1 MAGKMWCCGGSS
13 TGGGGGLTSITT
25 ADSTTV
31 DLEGDG
37 SAGAP
42 LTATVKV
49 HPFEPNGLTADP
61 LGLIVRPSGDPDNA
75 IGIGSDG
82 NLFVPTPTDTTTVTG
97 IAGTAPAP
105 VSTTRSVDV
114 DVTPDGAGGFQV
126 GARLSPVWA
135 QTGRVGMATVVSGT
149 EGMITSLVVPED
161 GVYFMEASIE
171 GIANI
176 VSSVPSAERYVIG
189 RLKVDGATM
198 RQAHAMLNQFSTVD
212 PESRFATSTVTL
224 TWRRQLSA
232 GQAIEAWAL
241 PFYDANGFGD
251 GFGAA
256 AALGYHKIS
265 D

>member
-1 MAGKMWCCGGSS
+1 
-13 TGGGGGLTSITT
+13 
-25 ADSTTV
+25 V

-42 LTATVKV
+42 LTATVLRSADAG
-49 HPFEPNGLTADP
+49 NTLTT
-61 LGLIVRPSGDPDNA
+61 GT
-75 IGIGSDG
+75 DG
-82 NLFVPTPTDTTTVTG
+82 ALFVPTPADTTIVTG
-97 IAGTAPAP
+97 ITGGAPAP

-114 DVTPDGAGGFQV
+114 DVTPNGVGGFQV

-135 QTGRVGMATVVSGT
+135 QTGRVGMATVVPGT
-149 EGMITSLVVPED
+149 EGMITQLIVPEN
-161 GVYFMEASIE
+161 GVYYMEAAIE

-198 RQAHAMLNQFSTVD
+198 RQAHAMINQFSTAD
-212 PESRFATSTVTL
+212 PESRFAISTVTL
-224 TWRRQLSA
+224 TWRRQLLA
-232 GQAIEAWAL
+232 GQAIQAWAL
-241 PFYDANGFGD
+241 PFYNANGFGD

-256 AALGYHKIS
+256 AALGYHKIG